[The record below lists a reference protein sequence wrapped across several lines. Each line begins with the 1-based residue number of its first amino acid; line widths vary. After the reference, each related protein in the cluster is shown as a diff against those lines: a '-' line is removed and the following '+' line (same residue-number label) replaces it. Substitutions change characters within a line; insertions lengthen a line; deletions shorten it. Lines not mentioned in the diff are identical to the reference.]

1 MFFPPGYFSR
11 VHASL
16 GVFIVLL
23 VVGNLV
29 VGSDA
34 SDTELQIV
42 GGTAFVVGIATMVFL
57 LDRFERRQERDGAD
71 R

>member
-16 GVFIVLL
+16 GVFVVLL
-23 VVGNLV
+23 VVGTLG
-29 VGSDA
+29 VGADA

-42 GGTAFVVGIATMVFL
+42 GGTAFVVGIGTMVFL
-57 LDRFERRQERDGAD
+57 LDRFEQRQERDSSD

>member
-16 GVFIVLL
+16 GVFIVL
-23 VVGNLV
+23 VIVGTLA
-29 VGSDA
+29 VGVDA

-42 GGTAFVVGIATMVFL
+42 GGTAFVIGIATMVLL
-57 LDRFERRQERDGAD
+57 LDRLERRQERDGRD